1 MLHDSGRIALQEYPA
16 HAEEAL
22 MPLQDLYHDV
32 VRDALRKDGWRI
44 THTALQLKA
53 RAESNAGALW
63 EGPWLIADKDERKVA
78 VAVSSFVGR
87 SNLADITQ
95 TWGQL
100 GLSRPQLH
108 AMDSDRVVYLAVR
121 QATYSA
127 CFGGTEGDLLLE
139 KGHIQLVVFDPRSEV
154 IVQWVPRF

>member
-1 MLHDSGRIALQEYPA
+1 
-16 HAEEAL
+16 

-53 RAESNAGALW
+53 RAEASAGELW

-87 SNLADITQ
+87 SSPEDILQ
-95 TWGQL
+95 TWRQL
-100 GLSRPQLH
+100 ALSRSRLYT
-108 AMDSDRVVYLAVR
+108 MDSDRVVYLAVR

-139 KGHIQLVVFDPRSEV
+139 KEHMQLIVFDPRAEA
-154 IVQWVPRF
+154 IVQWVPHF

>member
-1 MLHDSGRIALQEYPA
+1 LQ
-16 HAEEAL
+16 AEEAL
-22 MPLQDLYHDV
+22 MPAQDLYHDV

-53 RAESNAGALW
+53 RTESRAEELW

-87 SNLADITQ
+87 SNTVDLSQ

-100 GLSRPQLH
+100 ALSRPRLH
-108 AMDSDRVVYLAVR
+108 AMDPDRVVYLAIR

-127 CFGGTEGDLLLE
+127 CFEGTEDDLILE
-139 KGHIQLVVFDPRSEV
+139 KEHMQLIVFDPRAEV
-154 IVQWVPRF
+154 IVQWIPRF

>member
-1 MLHDSGRIALQEYPA
+1 
-16 HAEEAL
+16 
-22 MPLQDLYHDV
+22 MPTQDLYHDV

-53 RAESNAGALW
+53 RAEASAGELW

-87 SNLADITQ
+87 SNPADILQ
-95 TWGQL
+95 TWRQL
-100 GLSRPQLH
+100 ALSRSRLYT
-108 AMDSDRVVYLAVR
+108 MDSDRVVYLAVR

-139 KGHIQLVVFDPRSEV
+139 KEHMQLLVFDPRAEV
-154 IVQWVPRF
+154 IVQWAPHV

>member
-1 MLHDSGRIALQEYPA
+1 
-16 HAEEAL
+16 
-22 MPLQDLYHDV
+22 MPTQDLYHDV

-44 THTALQLKA
+44 TYTALQLKA
-53 RAESNAGALW
+53 GAESSAGELW

-78 VAVSSFVGR
+78 VAVSSFVGH
-87 SNLADITQ
+87 SSPADITQ
-95 TWGQL
+95 AWGQL

-108 AMDSDRVVYLAVR
+108 ALDSDRVVYLAIR

-127 CFGGTEGDLLLE
+127 CFGGTEGELLLAKE
-139 KGHIQLVVFDPRSEV
+139 HMQLLVFDPRAEV

>member
-1 MLHDSGRIALQEYPA
+1 
-16 HAEEAL
+16 
-22 MPLQDLYHDV
+22 MPTQDLYHDV

-53 RAESNAGALW
+53 RAEASAGKLW

-87 SNLADITQ
+87 SNPADITE

-100 GLSRPQLH
+100 GLSRLQLH

-127 CFGGTEGDLLLE
+127 CFGGNEGDLLLGKE
-139 KGHIQLVVFDPRSEV
+139 HMQLIVFDPRAEV
-154 IVQWVPRF
+154 IVQWVPHF

>member
-1 MLHDSGRIALQEYPA
+1 
-16 HAEEAL
+16 
-22 MPLQDLYHDV
+22 MPTPDLYHDV

-53 RAESNAGALW
+53 RAGSGAEEFW

-78 VAVSSFVGR
+78 VTVSSFVGR

-95 TWGQL
+95 LWRQL
-100 GLSRPQLH
+100 GLSRRRLH
-108 AMDSDRVVYLAVR
+108 AMDADRVMYLAVR

-127 CFGGTEGDLLLE
+127 CCTEAEGELVLAKEHMQLL
-139 KGHIQLVVFDPRSEV
+139 VFDPRAEAV
-154 IVQWVPRF
+154 VQWVSHG

>member
-1 MLHDSGRIALQEYPA
+1 
-16 HAEEAL
+16 
-22 MPLQDLYHDV
+22 MPTQDLYHDV
-32 VRDALRKDGWRI
+32 VRDALRQDGWRI

-53 RAESNAGALW
+53 RTESRAGALW

-87 SNLADITQ
+87 SSPADIIQ
-95 TWGQL
+95 TWGRL
-100 GLSRPQLH
+100 GLSRPRLH
-108 AMDSDRVVYLAVR
+108 AMDSDRVVYLAIR

-127 CFGGTEGDLLLE
+127 CFGETEGNLLLE
-139 KGHIQLVVFDPRSEV
+139 KEHMQLIVFDPRTEV

>member
-1 MLHDSGRIALQEYPA
+1 
-16 HAEEAL
+16 
-22 MPLQDLYHDV
+22 MPTQDLYHDT
-32 VRDALRKDGWRI
+32 VRDALRQDGWRLM
-44 THTALQLKA
+44 HTALQLKA
-53 RAESNAGALW
+53 KPEARVGELW

-87 SNLADITQ
+87 SNLADIIQ
-95 TWGQL
+95 TWRQL
-100 GLSRPQLH
+100 GLSRPQFH

-127 CFGGTEGDLLLE
+127 CFGGSEGDLLLE
-139 KGHIQLVVFDPRSEV
+139 KEHIQLVVFDPRAEV

>member
-1 MLHDSGRIALQEYPA
+1 MPA
-16 HAEEAL
+16 H
-22 MPLQDLYHDV
+22 DLYHDV

-53 RAESNAGALW
+53 RAESGAEELW

-78 VAVSSFVGR
+78 IAVNSFVGR

-95 TWGQL
+95 TWRQL

-127 CFGGTEGDLLLE
+127 CFAGAEGE
-139 KGHIQLVVFDPRSEV
+139 LVLHKEHMRLIVFDPRAEV
-154 IVQWVPRF
+154 SVQWVPHF

>member
-1 MLHDSGRIALQEYPA
+1 
-16 HAEEAL
+16 
-22 MPLQDLYHDV
+22 MPTQDLYHDV

-53 RAESNAGALW
+53 RAESRAGEFW
-63 EGPWLIADKDERKVA
+63 EGPWLIAEKDERKVA
-78 VAVSSFVGR
+78 AAVHSFVGR
-87 SNLADITQ
+87 SSPADIIQ

-100 GLSRPQLH
+100 GLSRPRLH

-121 QATYSA
+121 QATYNA
-127 CFGGTEGDLLLE
+127 CFVGIEGDLLLE
-139 KGHIQLVVFDPRSEV
+139 KEHIQLIVFDPRAEV

>member
-1 MLHDSGRIALQEYPA
+1 M
-16 HAEEAL
+16 
-22 MPLQDLYHDV
+22 
-32 VRDALRKDGWRI
+32 
-44 THTALQLKA
+44 HTALQLKA
-53 RAESNAGALW
+53 RAEASAGELW

-87 SNLADITQ
+87 SSPEDILQ
-95 TWGQL
+95 TWRQL
-100 GLSRPQLH
+100 ALSRSRLH

-127 CFGGTEGDLLLE
+127 CFGGTEGNLLLE
-139 KGHIQLVVFDPRSEV
+139 KEHMQLLVFDPRAEV

>member
-1 MLHDSGRIALQEYPA
+1 
-16 HAEEAL
+16 
-22 MPLQDLYHDV
+22 MPTQDLYHDV

-44 THTALQLKA
+44 MHTALQLKA
-53 RAESNAGALW
+53 RAEASAGELW

-87 SNLADITQ
+87 SSPEDILQ
-95 TWGQL
+95 TWRQL
-100 GLSRPQLH
+100 ALSRSRLH
-108 AMDSDRVVYLAVR
+108 AVDSDRVVYLAVR

-127 CFGGTEGDLLLE
+127 CFGGTEGNLLLE
-139 KGHIQLVVFDPRSEV
+139 KEHMQLLVFDPRAEV

>member
-1 MLHDSGRIALQEYPA
+1 
-16 HAEEAL
+16 
-22 MPLQDLYHDV
+22 MPTQDLYHAV

-44 THTALQLKA
+44 MHTALQLKA
-53 RAESNAGALW
+53 RAEASAGELW

-87 SNLADITQ
+87 SSPEDILQ
-95 TWGQL
+95 TWRQL
-100 GLSRPQLH
+100 ALSRSRLH

-127 CFGGTEGDLLLE
+127 CFGGTEGNLLLE
-139 KGHIQLVVFDPRSEV
+139 KEHMQLLVFDPRAEV